1 MWCLRCKHIFCL
13 WFCDDVPSLLK
24 NRDIHFMINEKP
36 KKSSFES
43 FAKTRGFSLVELLAV
58 IVIMVLLMTM
68 GSMGIRSLTSGK
80 GTSTGLANME
90 SLFAEARATAIGK
103 GVTTRVLIDARD
115 VSETGTYLRKVVIAT
130 KEPRKES
137 DENDTWAVTSR
148 GYTLPE
154 GVFFSKVLSR
164 KSPNSSDPLEP
175 DDLQFVKESDNGKYV
190 SYEFNNQGFAAI
202 PGTTF
207 VIGAGVRPAGQEPK
221 IGGSAKRDFAGF
233 TIWSN
238 GETSIFRNPSQIST
252 DFTAITNF

>member
-1 MWCLRCKHIFCL
+1 
-13 WFCDDVPSLLK
+13 
-24 NRDIHFMINEKP
+24 MISKKTHKP
-36 KKSSFES
+36 SFETS
-43 FAKTRGFSLVELLAV
+43 ITAGGFSLVELLAV

-80 GTSTGLANME
+80 GTSTGLANTE
-90 SLFAEARATAIGK
+90 SLFAEARSTAIGK

-115 VSETGTYLRKVVIAT
+115 VSETGTYLRKIVIAT
-130 KEPRKES
+130 KEPREAN
-137 DENDTWAVTSR
+137 DETDTWAITSR
-148 GYTLPE
+148 GYTLPD

-164 KSPNSSDPLEP
+164 KSTTSSDPLEA
-175 DDLQFVKESDNGKYV
+175 DDLQFVKESDNGKYI
-190 SYEFNNQGFAAI
+190 SYEFNNQGFAAV
-202 PGTTF
+202 PGMTF

-238 GETSIFRNPSQIST
+238 GETSIFRNPSQISA